1 MAHKQDKTFL
11 MIILNDKLFN
21 IDFISAKF
29 YKCAKPRLVA
39 IQSLELVLTHVSA
52 KMEAAANQKQLIHS
66 TNF

>member
-39 IQSLELVLTHVSA
+39 IQTGFNTFNVSA
-52 KMEAAANQKQLIHS
+52 KIEAAANQKQLIHS